1 MGGFEPE
8 SVAEVLKID
17 RSRFEVALLVALGYR
32 AQAQPPRHRL
42 PLAELVEY
50 R

>member
-1 MGGFEPE
+1 
-8 SVAEVLKID
+8 VADVLKID

-32 AQAQPPRHRL
+32 AQPQPPKHRL
-42 PLAELVEY
+42 TLDQLVEY